1 MINQLKVKD
10 KKCITCGNMFRPFMT
25 TARACS
31 EKCAIQYGI
40 KQTAKRLEK
49 QVAEYKAELRAEK
62 KEAKDKLIDHQA
74 YLQKEI
80 QTIARLIDFKCLCLA
95 RNIIPYKKNGGHVF
109 TNKGNINMNMNL
121 HNIFMQSAQ
130 SNGSQQDDG
139 LMRDGVA
146 RVFSVEYLQFIN
158 GLKATPIMKYTNE
171 DYKEIRGRAK
181 LVIKHITELNK
192 DLILHRTASERIEL
206 RNWANEQLEIYPKQ
220 FLIFKIRSL

>member
-1 MINQLKVKD
+1 VCD
-10 KKCITCGNMFRPFMT
+10 SR
-25 TARACS
+25 
-31 EKCAIQYGI
+31 CAIEYGI
-40 KQTAKRLEK
+40 RQTAKRLDKKVSELK
-49 QVAEYKAELRAEK
+49 SELRAEK
-62 KEAKDKLIDHQA
+62 REAKEKLIDHKE

-121 HNIFMQSAQ
+121 HNIFLQSAQ

-146 RVFSVEYLQFIN
+146 RVFGLDYLQFIN
-158 GLKATPIMKYTNE
+158 GLKGTPIMKYNNE
-171 DYKEIRGRAK
+171 DYKEIRSRAK

-192 DLILHRTASERIEL
+192 DLILHRTPYDRIHL
-206 RNWANEQLEIYPKQ
+206 RNWANEQLAIYQ
-220 FLIFKIRSL
+220 HQYCVFIGM